1 MIRPGLQ
8 WIATG
13 SCNECGSMRVRL
25 IRANEKD
32 VIEEIVSIHLAAFQ
46 GFFLTFLGRGFLR
59 QMYRLLAVFSEG
71 RPAGFLAYSENMRG
85 LYKFMLRRKLIP
97 FAWYG
102 LWAFLRKPAVFTHL
116 LRAFLK
122 PGQARREEKYVELA
136 SIGVTPSKKSQGIGS
151 RLMAELKG
159 RVDFEE
165 YAYIALETDAVNND
179 AVNCFYQ
186 RNGFALE
193 REYTTPEGRRMNE
206 YRYRRTV

>member
-1 MIRPGLQ
+1 M
-8 WIATG
+8 
-13 SCNECGSMRVRL
+13 
-25 IRANEKD
+25 
-32 VIEEIVSIHLAAFQ
+32 
-46 GFFLTFLGRGFLR
+46 
-59 QMYRLLAVFSEG
+59 
-71 RPAGFLAYSENMRG
+71 
-85 LYKFMLRRKLIP
+85 
-97 FAWYG
+97 
-102 LWAFLRKPAVFTHL
+102 
-116 LRAFLK
+116 
-122 PGQARREEKYVELA
+122 ELA